1 MGSFFWGNT
10 ECPNCKL
17 KMAREFYYKSAD
29 KHISCIECGYY
40 YFAEIKNRDKNL
52 NELTEE
58 DWRINECKNPFG
70 SYFMKYKQN
79 SGRCYGVLENK
90 EDFEEFDREIKQGIP
105 DLEYVLI
112 SQYKDGK
119 IQKKELF
126 NRNKFAHKTN
136 FAD

>member
-1 MGSFFWGNT
+1 MGSVIDYI
-10 ECPNCKL
+10 ECPNCKSE
-17 KMAREFYYKSAD
+17 MTSEFYYKTGEECN
-29 KHISCIECGYY
+29 SCTECGYFY
-40 YFAEIKNRDKNL
+40 SAEIKNRNKKL

-70 SYFMKYKQN
+70 SYFMKYRQQ

-90 EDFEEFDREIKQGIP
+90 EDFEEFNSEIKKGII
-105 DLEYVLI
+105 DLEYVIL

-126 NRNKFAHKTN
+126 NRNKSVHKIN

>member
-1 MGSFFWGNT
+1 MSSDIRQVSYNKSFMVFGL
-10 ECPNCKL
+10 PL
-17 KMAREFYYKSAD
+17 
-29 KHISCIECGYY
+29 ISE
-40 YFAEIKNRDKNL
+40 KL

-90 EDFEEFDREIKQGIP
+90 EDFEELDREIKQGIP
-105 DLEYVLI
+105 DLEYVVL
-112 SQYKDGK
+112 SRYKDGK